1 MGRKF
6 CRKCVFRNNEDS
18 RENVRFC
25 EIEKIT
31 MKKSKNA
38 VDRHLFMMYTDT
50 RAPER
55 RLKRTKS
62 LSGGNRYEHY
72 SREAR

>member
-1 MGRKF
+1 MKMCIRDRYTTPADKIVAGSGRKWAAVGRKF

-38 VDRHLFMMYTDT
+38 VDRL
-50 RAPER
+50 
-55 RLKRTKS
+55 S
-62 LSGGNRYEHY
+62 LIHI
-72 SREAR
+72 